1 MKLGLI
7 SDTHGYLHPR
17 IHDLFSGV
25 DEILHAGDMDTD
37 EVLIELQTIAPVTAV
52 RGNMDMRGRVA
63 VQHEL
68 LLHTCDGM
76 RMLLVHD
83 LTLPHHLKR
92 AVAEAMRQH
101 APHIV
106 VFGHTHVPY
115 WAHHQDVLYINPGS
129 ASKGRQGSG
138 QRVAL
143 LEIVN
148 GRVTGQHL
156 PLDT

>member
-1 MKLGLI
+1 
-7 SDTHGYLHPR
+7 
-17 IHDLFSGV
+17 
-25 DEILHAGDMDTD
+25 
-37 EVLIELQTIAPVTAV
+37 
-52 RGNMDMRGRVA
+52 MDMRGRVA
-63 VQHEL
+63 AQHEL
-68 LLHTCDGM
+68 LLHTCDGI

-92 AVAEAMRQH
+92 AVSEAMRQH

-148 GRVTGQHL
+148 GQVTGQSL
-156 PLDT
+156 PLDI